1 MRKLIIVGTTR
12 LTDRLIEAVDAA
24 PEGTYAIL
32 GVVGERPGA
41 TTIKRY
47 PMLGTLADL
56 DRIVQRLRPD
66 VVALTLN
73 DALSTRTSL
82 ESRAGTDLVVED
94 GVEMY
99 EGLTGT
105 VPMETLK
112 PGGLMLDGQRRL
124 SRGYIACTRV
134 IGIIV
139 SLTGLIVLSPLLF
152 LIAAAI
158 AFDSDGPIIFAQLR
172 GGQAG
177 RPFRMLKFRTMCEDD
192 RRTSE
197 WVQDNGNRI
206 TRVGRWLR
214 KYRLDELPQL
224 LNVLRGEMNLV
235 GPRPHPVSN
244 IATLQQ
250 LTRSA
255 NDPKG
260 TDVPYYTVR
269 LLVPPGITGWSQVR
283 YGYASSFAEEIEKL
297 RYDLYYIKR
306 VSLGFD
312 LRILFETIRVVLQGR
327 DAELV
332 TRVAHAQPAVKLAA

>member
-73 DALSTRTSL
+73 DALPTRTSL
-82 ESRAGTDLVVED
+82 ESRASAALVVED

-105 VPMETLK
+105 VPMEALK
-112 PGGLMLDGQRRL
+112 PGGLMLEGVRRL
-124 SRGYIACTRV
+124 SPGYTACTRV
-134 IGIIV
+134 IGIIA
-139 SLTGLIVLSPLLF
+139 SLAGLIVLSPILL

-158 AFDSDGPIIFAQLR
+158 ALDSDGPIIFAQLR
-172 GGQAG
+172 GGRAG
-177 RPFRMLKFRTMCEDD
+177 HAFRMLKFRTMLADD
-192 RRTSE
+192 DRTSE
-197 WVQDNGNRI
+197 WVQDNSARI

-244 IATLQQ
+244 IAMLQQ

-255 NDPKG
+255 DDVKG
-260 TDVPYYTVR
+260 TGIPYYSVR

-306 VSLGFD
+306 VSLAFD
-312 LRILFETIRVVLQGR
+312 LRILFETIRVVVQGR

-332 TRVAHAQPAVKLAA
+332 TNVAHAPAVKLAA